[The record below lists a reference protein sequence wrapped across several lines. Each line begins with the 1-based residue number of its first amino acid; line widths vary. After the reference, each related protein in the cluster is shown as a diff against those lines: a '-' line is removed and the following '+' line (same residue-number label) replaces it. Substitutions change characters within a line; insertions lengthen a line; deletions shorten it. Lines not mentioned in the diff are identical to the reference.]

1 MHCNDS
7 LEEREVDVRIRILL
21 RIIEER
27 AGVLHM
33 SSKEIGSLLGLSE
46 AHVLRLFN
54 AEVGRPLRSHAREV
68 RMARAAEL
76 LKDCSIPIK
85 TIASKCGYTVVC
97 NFYRDFKIVY
107 GISPM
112 QMRQMKMNLVMNDVR
127 LLNYGSGR
135 FTNLSKSVD
144 AGNGASVQIHIH

>member
-1 MHCNDS
+1 M
-7 LEEREVDVRIRILL
+7 DVRIRVLL

-33 SSKEIGSLLGLSE
+33 SSRQIGNLLGLGE

-54 AEVGRPLRSHAREV
+54 AEVGRTLRSHARMV

-85 TIASKCGYTVVC
+85 TIASSCGYTVVC

-112 QMRQMKMNLVMNDVR
+112 QMRLMKMNFTPHKVR
-127 LLNYGSGR
+127 PLDFGSEC
-135 FTNLSKSVD
+135 FSNLSNAVD
-144 AGNGASVQIHIH
+144 FRDSNNIC

>member
-1 MHCNDS
+1 
-7 LEEREVDVRIRILL
+7 VDVRIRILL

-33 SSKEIGSLLGLSE
+33 SSKQIGNLLGLGE

-54 AEVGRPLRSHAREV
+54 AEVGRPLRSHARVV

-85 TIASKCGYTVVC
+85 TIATSCGYSIVC
-97 NFYRDFKIVY
+97 NFYRDFRIVY

-112 QMRQMKMNLVMNDVR
+112 QMRRMNMKFAPHEVR
-127 LLNYGSGR
+127 LSNLGSGS
-135 FTNLSKSVD
+135 FSNLSNPVD
-144 AGNGASVQIHIH
+144 YRNSNNIC

>member
-1 MHCNDS
+1 M
-7 LEEREVDVRIRILL
+7 DVRIRILM

-33 SSKEIGSLLGLSE
+33 SSKQIGNLLGLGE

-54 AEVGRPLRSHAREV
+54 AEVGRTLRSYAREV
-68 RMARAAEL
+68 RMTRAAEL

-85 TIASKCGYTVVC
+85 TIASSCGYTIVC

-112 QMRQMKMNLVMNDVR
+112 QMRLTKMNLALHEVR
-127 LLNYGSGR
+127 SHECGSGR
-135 FTNLSKSVD
+135 FSNLSKAAD
-144 AGNGASVQIHIH
+144 AGNVAGLQLHIH

>member
-1 MHCNDS
+1 
-7 LEEREVDVRIRILL
+7 VDVRIRILL

-27 AGVLHM
+27 AGVLRM
-33 SSKEIGSLLGLSE
+33 SSKQIGSLLGLGE

-54 AEVGRPLRSHAREV
+54 AEVGRPLRNHTREV

-85 TIASKCGYTVVC
+85 TIASRCGYTIVC

-107 GISPM
+107 GINPM
-112 QMRQMKMNLVMNDVR
+112 QMRLMKMHHAMHEGGSRNF
-127 LLNYGSGR
+127 GSGH
-135 FTNLSKSVD
+135 FSNLSKAVD
-144 AGNGASVQIHIH
+144 IINDASLNVHIC

>member
-1 MHCNDS
+1 
-7 LEEREVDVRIRILL
+7 VDVRIRILL

-33 SSKEIGSLLGLSE
+33 SSKQIGDLLGLGQ

-54 AEVGRPLRSHAREV
+54 AEVGRTLRSHTREV

-76 LKDCSIPIK
+76 LNDCSIPIK
-85 TIASKCGYTVVC
+85 TIASSCGYTVVS

-112 QMRQMKMNLVMNDVR
+112 QMRLMNMNLAMHDVTS
-127 LLNYGSGR
+127 LKCGSGR
-135 FTNLSKSVD
+135 LSNLSKTVD
-144 AGNGASVQIHIH
+144 AGNNAGFQIQIH

>member
-1 MHCNDS
+1 MHRNDS

-27 AGVLHM
+27 AGVLQM
-33 SSKEIGSLLGLSE
+33 SSKQIGNLLGLGE

-54 AEVGRPLRSHAREV
+54 AEVGRSLRSHTREV

-76 LKDCSIPIK
+76 LRDCSIPIK
-85 TIASKCGYTVVC
+85 IIASSCGYTIVC

-112 QMRQMKMNLVMNDVR
+112 QMRLVKMNLTIRELRSHNC
-127 LLNYGSGR
+127 GSGR
-135 FTNLSKSVD
+135 LSNLSETVD
-144 AGNGASVQIHIH
+144 ADKGASLQIHIH

>member
-33 SSKEIGSLLGLSE
+33 SSKQIGSLLGLGE

-54 AEVGRPLRSHAREV
+54 AEVGRPLRSHTREV

-76 LKDCSIPIK
+76 LQDCSTPIK
-85 TIASKCGYTVVC
+85 TIASSCGYTIVC

-112 QMRQMKMNLVMNDVR
+112 QMRLVKMNLAIRELR
-127 LLNYGSGR
+127 LHNCGNGCLS
-135 FTNLSKSVD
+135 NLSESVN
-144 AGNGASVQIHIH
+144 AGNGASAQVHIH

>member
-1 MHCNDS
+1 M
-7 LEEREVDVRIRILL
+7 DVRIRILL

-33 SSKEIGSLLGLSE
+33 SSRQIGNLLGLGE

-54 AEVGRPLRSHAREV
+54 AEVGRTLRSHTRKV

-76 LKDCSIPIK
+76 LEDCSIPIK
-85 TIASKCGYTVVC
+85 TIASSCGYNIVC

-112 QMRQMKMNLVMNDVR
+112 QMRQMKMNFAIHEIQPRNC
-127 LLNYGSGR
+127 GSGR
-135 FTNLSKSVD
+135 FSNLSKAAD
-144 AGNGASVQIHIH
+144 AGNAGLQVHTYW

>member
-1 MHCNDS
+1 M
-7 LEEREVDVRIRILL
+7 DVRIRILL

-27 AGVLHM
+27 AGVLHL
-33 SSKEIGSLLGLSE
+33 SSKQIGNLLGLGE

-54 AEVGRPLRSHAREV
+54 AEVGRTLRSHTREV

-85 TIASKCGYTVVC
+85 TIASSCGYTVVC

-107 GISPM
+107 GVSPM
-112 QMRQMKMNLVMNDVR
+112 QMRLMTMNLAMHEVQSHPC
-127 LLNYGSGR
+127 GSER
-135 FTNLSKSVD
+135 FSELSETVD
-144 AGNGASVQIHIH
+144 AGNGAGLQTNICQ

>member
-1 MHCNDS
+1 M
-7 LEEREVDVRIRILL
+7 DVRIRILL

-33 SSKEIGSLLGLSE
+33 SSKQIGNLLGLGE

-68 RMARAAEL
+68 RMVRAAEL

-85 TIASKCGYTVVC
+85 TIASRCGYTVVC
-97 NFYRDFKIVY
+97 NFYRDFKIVF
-107 GISPM
+107 GVSPM
-112 QMRQMKMNLVMNDVR
+112 QMRLIKMNIAMHELRSRNR
-127 LLNYGSGR
+127 GSGR
-135 FTNLSKSVD
+135 LSNLSKTVD
-144 AGNGASVQIHIH
+144 AGSGAGLQIHIH

>member
-33 SSKEIGSLLGLSE
+33 SSKQIGSLLGLGE

-54 AEVGRPLRSHAREV
+54 AEVGRPLRSHTREV

-76 LKDCSIPIK
+76 LQDCSIPIK
-85 TIASKCGYTVVC
+85 NIASSCGYTIVC

-112 QMRQMKMNLVMNDVR
+112 QMRLMKLNLVMHNVR
-127 LLNYGSGR
+127 SLNYGSGR
-135 FTNLSKSVD
+135 FANLSKSVD
-144 AGNGASVQIHIH
+144 ASDGAGLQIHIH

>member
-1 MHCNDS
+1 M
-7 LEEREVDVRIRILL
+7 DVRIRILL

-33 SSKEIGSLLGLSE
+33 SSKQIGSLLGLGE

-54 AEVGRPLRSHAREV
+54 AEVGKTLRSHTREV

-85 TIASKCGYTVVC
+85 TIASICGYTVVC

-112 QMRQMKMNLVMNDVR
+112 QMRVMKMNLAMHAVALHHR
-127 LLNYGSGR
+127 GSGH
-135 FTNLSKSVD
+135 FSSLSKAVDVIKD
-144 AGNGASVQIHIH
+144 AGPQVRIC

>member
-1 MHCNDS
+1 
-7 LEEREVDVRIRILL
+7 VDVRIRILL

-33 SSKEIGSLLGLSE
+33 SSRQIGDLLGLGE
-46 AHVLRLFN
+46 AHVLRLFK

-76 LKDCSIPIK
+76 LTDCSIPIK
-85 TIASKCGYTVVC
+85 TIASRCGYTIVC

-112 QMRQMKMNLVMNDVR
+112 KMRLIKMNLAMHETGTHDR
-127 LLNYGSGR
+127 QSKH
-135 FTNLSKSVD
+135 FSDLSKTVD
-144 AGNGASVQIHIH
+144 TSNPGLQIHIN

>member
-1 MHCNDS
+1 M
-7 LEEREVDVRIRILL
+7 DVRIRILL

-33 SSKEIGSLLGLSE
+33 SSKQIGNLLGLGE

-54 AEVGRPLRSHAREV
+54 AEVGRTLRSHTREV
-68 RMARAAEL
+68 RMARAVEL

-85 TIASKCGYTVVC
+85 TIASSCGYTVVC

-107 GISPM
+107 GVSPM
-112 QMRQMKMNLVMNDVR
+112 QMRLMKMNLAMHEIGPHNCERVHF
-127 LLNYGSGR
+127 S
-135 FTNLSKSVD
+135 NLSKAVD
-144 AGNGASVQIHIH
+144 VINDPGVQAHIC

>member
-1 MHCNDS
+1 
-7 LEEREVDVRIRILL
+7 VDVRIRILL

-33 SSKEIGSLLGLSE
+33 TSRQIGALLGLGE

-54 AEVGRPLRSHAREV
+54 AEVGRPLRSHTREV

-76 LKDCSIPIK
+76 LRDCSIPIK
-85 TIASKCGYTVVC
+85 TIASRCGYTIVC
-97 NFYRDFKIVY
+97 NFYRDFKIVF

-112 QMRQMKMNLVMNDVR
+112 QMRLMKMNLAMHEIGLHNCESFSD
-127 LLNYGSGR
+127 
-135 FTNLSKSVD
+135 LSKTVD
-144 AGNGASVQIHIH
+144 ASNCGTGLQIHIN